1 MVRMVQRWRRDGAE
15 WLERR
20 RDGAEWLGQL
30 CRDGAEWLEWCRD
43 GAEWLELGNCE
54 LRIRIPET

>member
-1 MVRMVQRWRRDGAE
+1 MVQRWRRDGAE